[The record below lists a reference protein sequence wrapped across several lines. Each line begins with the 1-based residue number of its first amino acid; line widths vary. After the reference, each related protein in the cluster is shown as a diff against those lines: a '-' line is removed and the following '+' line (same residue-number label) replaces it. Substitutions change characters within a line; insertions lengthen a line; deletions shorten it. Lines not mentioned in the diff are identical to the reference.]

1 MFACS
6 NLKSELIVRLHEIDY
21 SSILITRI
29 IMINVATYI
38 ALVCTQVVELCHVG
52 TVDKKTANPMHKYIS
67 NIIHLFVRLTL
78 ENFDN

>member
-6 NLKSELIVRLHEIDY
+6 NLKLELIVRLHEIDY

-29 IMINVATYI
+29 IMINMATYI

-52 TVDKKTANPMHKYIS
+52 TVDKKNSKSYAQIHQQYNSSICTANTGE
-67 NIIHLFVRLTL
+67 FR
-78 ENFDN
+78 